1 MAAPDAEQGIEG
13 TSPGVAQS
21 DARRETIDRPTTGFD
36 IRPVIG
42 VIGLVVFAV
51 LTWLVNSKVAIPF
64 DQQLFD
70 AAHGLGQ
77 YMTAWQDLS
86 QSANLPLIAIGAA
99 IVLWL
104 LYKRQWRE
112 AILVIVVLA
121 LVTGG
126 SELVKQT
133 VARPRP
139 PGYNSSVLGVVYSF
153 PSGHVLEAT
162 TIYGMIAVLV
172 WHSSL
177 SHAVRVAIPII
188 FTIIIV
194 LVAIAR
200 VATGDHY
207 PSDVLAGAVAGIA
220 FVAFFSWLTDLIGY
234 PRPTKHA

>member
-1 MAAPDAEQGIEG
+1 MAAQDAEHG
-13 TSPGVAQS
+13 
-21 DARRETIDRPTTGFD
+21 IDRTRPGTQEGGERTDAEASKTGFD
-36 IRPVIG
+36 IRPL
-42 VIGLVVFAV
+42 IGLIGLGGFAV
-51 LTWLVNSKVAIPF
+51 MTVLIVSKVAIPF
-64 DQQLFD
+64 DQQIFD
-70 AAHGLGQ
+70 AAQGLGQ

-121 LVTGG
+121 LVTAG
-126 SELVKQT
+126 SEAVKVL

-153 PSGHVLEAT
+153 PSGHVLEAI
-162 TIYGMIAVLV
+162 TIYGIIAVLV
-172 WHSSL
+172 WRSSL
-177 SHAVRVAIPII
+177 AKAVRVSVPII

-207 PSDVLAGAVAGIA
+207 PSDVLAGALAGVG
-220 FVAFFSWLTDLIGY
+220 FVALFSWLTDLLA
-234 PRPTKHA
+234 RRSATKRE